1 MNWKNEAMDKLR
13 QYEAKK
19 NALKSIPQ
27 EIEQL
32 KASRYAIRSA
42 SSDAMPVMGGGNGR
56 EDMLLSSIVKEEE
69 LERALRM
76 AQTDVDLTDAGL
88 ECLDGEERL
97 ILDRFYIHPLR
108 GTADHL
114 ACELN
119 LDTKTVYK
127 RKDAALRHFTI
138 SLYGVTES

>member
-13 QYEAKK
+13 QYEARK
-19 NALKSIPQ
+19 NALKSILL

-32 KASRYAIRSA
+32 RVSRTGIRSA
-42 SSDAMPVMGGGNGR
+42 SSDAMTVRGGGNGR

-69 LERALRM
+69 LERALRAAQIDVEM
-76 AQTDVDLTDAGL
+76 ADGGL
-88 ECLDGEERL
+88 ECLDNEERL
-97 ILDRFYIHPLR
+97 ILDRFYIHPEK
-108 GTADHL
+108 GAADRL
-114 ACELN
+114 AGELN

>member
-1 MNWKNEAMDKLR
+1 MNWKNEAADKLR

-19 NALKSIPQ
+19 NALESIPR

-32 KASRYAIRSA
+32 KASRYAVRSA
-42 SSDAMPVMGGGNGR
+42 SSDAMPVRGGGNGR

-69 LERALRM
+69 LERAL
-76 AQTDVDLTDAGL
+76 QTARIDVELTVAGL
-88 ECLDGEERL
+88 ECLSDEERM
-97 ILDRFYIHPLR
+97 ILDRFYIHPLK
-108 GTADHL
+108 GAADSL
-114 ACELN
+114 ANELN

-127 RKDAALRHFTI
+127 RKDAALRRFTI

>member
-13 QYEAKK
+13 QYGARK

-32 KASRYAIRSA
+32 KATRSAIRSA
-42 SSDAMPVMGGGNGR
+42 SSDAIPVRGGGNGR

-69 LERALRM
+69 LERALQAARID
-76 AQTDVDLTDAGL
+76 AELTGAGL
-88 ECLDGEERL
+88 ECLDDEERM
-97 ILDRFYIHPLR
+97 ILDRFYIHPLK
-108 GTADHL
+108 GAADRL
-114 ACELN
+114 ADELN

>member
-13 QYEAKK
+13 QYEARK
-19 NALKSIPQ
+19 NALKSIPL

-32 KASRYAIRSA
+32 KAARSAIRSA
-42 SSDAMPVMGGGNGR
+42 SSDAMPVRGGGNGR

-69 LERALRM
+69 LERALQA
-76 AQTDVDLTDAGL
+76 AQVDVNLTDAGL
-88 ECLDGEERL
+88 ERLDNEERL
-97 ILDRFYIHPLR
+97 ILDRFYIHPLK
-108 GTADHL
+108 GAADRL
-114 ACELN
+114 ADDLN

-138 SLYGVTES
+138 SLYGVAES

>member
-13 QYEAKK
+13 QYEARK

-32 KASRYAIRSA
+32 KASRSAIRGA
-42 SSDAMPVMGGGNGR
+42 SSDAMPVRGGGNGR

-69 LERALRM
+69 LERALRS
-76 AQTDVDLTDAGL
+76 AKFDVELTDAGL
-88 ECLDGEERL
+88 ECLDDEERL
-97 ILDRFYIHPLR
+97 ILDRFYIHPMKGAAER
-108 GTADHL
+108 L
-114 ACELN
+114 AGELN
-119 LDTKTVYK
+119 MGTKTIYK
-127 RKDAALRHFTI
+127 RKDSALRHFTI